1 MPPPHDMD
9 RPVDFSLALALALSG
24 LAGPAPAGEIHK
36 CRLDDR
42 ILYQSSPCP
51 PGFETL
57 PVAPPATSPDPV
69 STAQARARAK
79 ADLAAAER
87 LRQLEAREA
96 SQQRAR
102 EAEAERQALAC
113 ARRLEVIRMLE
124 SPDAPSERKKGSR
137 RATSERKAYIL
148 QCGPLP
154 K

>member
-1 MPPPHDMD
+1 MY
-9 RPVDFSLALALALSG
+9 RPINLTLALALALSVP
-24 LAGPAPAGEIHK
+24 AGPAPAGEVHK

-57 PVAPPATSPDPV
+57 PVAPPATTFDPD
-69 STAQARARAK
+69 SAAQARAQAK

-87 LRQLEAREA
+87 LRQIEAREA

-102 EAEAERQALAC
+102 EAAAERKALAC

-124 SPDAPSERKKGSR
+124 SPDAPSERKKGPR